1 MLSRL
6 WLLLNLFID
15 VLVNLDRSLTGQTH
29 LAFCQIVVTHFL
41 IHLDASRADLPQLYY
56 AEIAESICF

>member
-15 VLVNLDRSLTGQTH
+15 VLVNLDHSLTDQTH
-29 LAFCQIVVTHFL
+29 LAFCQIVEMHFQ
-41 IHLDASRADLPQLYY
+41 IHLDASIADLPQLCY
-56 AEIAESICF
+56 AEIICF

>member
-15 VLVNLDRSLTGQTH
+15 VLVNLGHSLTDQTH
-29 LAFCQIVVTHFL
+29 LAFCQIVVMHFQ
-41 IHLDASRADLPQLYY
+41 IHLDSSIADLPQLCY
-56 AEIAESICF
+56 AVIICF

>member
-15 VLVNLDRSLTGQTH
+15 VLVNLGRSLTDQTH
-29 LAFCQIVVTHFL
+29 LVFFQIVVMHFQ
-41 IHLDASRADLPQLYY
+41 IHLDASIADLPQLCY
-56 AEIAESICF
+56 AENFYF